1 MTVGALDAAELVVD
15 TTTVA
20 AARVAA
26 MIIASL
32 EDASSSS
39 VRRAL
44 FRKVHCLQIPIPSAE
59 DGLASYR
66 DAPGH
71 ALIWHTDTAAGLR
84 MAESS
89 SEIVIQ
95 TERPQLGANLTV
107 RRGRWSAQPSAQR
120 LRMLL
125 QLESGTTGAGTS
137 LVAHG
142 LLAFA
147 SSEHD
152 RPAEQYRVEP

>member
-1 MTVGALDAAELVVD
+1 
-15 TTTVA
+15 
-20 AARVAA
+20 

-66 DAPGH
+66 DAPCH

-107 RRGRWSAQPSAQR
+107 RRGPWSARPLAQR
-120 LRMLL
+120 LRMLRPL
-125 QLESGTTGAGTS
+125 ARERNHRGRHQPGRAWLAGVCVVRRLATSRLVPRRTRRTRSATRSGIARCS
-137 LVAHG
+137 MVI
-142 LLAFA
+142 
-147 SSEHD
+147 
-152 RPAEQYRVEP
+152 